1 MSVGNYLESR
11 FLNQFSDDRIIS
23 TKPTDE
29 NGYHV
34 HCQDSVPRELL
45 NFVQANDNLWIFDI
59 LEIDFS
65 NVENHIQMKIDWA
78 DKVEQ

>member
-11 FLNQFSDDRIIS
+11 LLNELNDQRIVS
-23 TKPTDE
+23 TKDTGE
-29 NGYHV
+29 NGYHI
-34 HCQDSVPRELL
+34 HCQDSVPQELL
-45 NFVQANDNLWIFDI
+45 NYIQANDNLWIFDI